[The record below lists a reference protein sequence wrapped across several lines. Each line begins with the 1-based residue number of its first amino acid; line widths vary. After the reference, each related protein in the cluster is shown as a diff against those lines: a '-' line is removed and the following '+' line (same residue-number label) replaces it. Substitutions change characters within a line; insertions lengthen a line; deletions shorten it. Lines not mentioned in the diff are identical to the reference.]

1 MYDLNIVA
9 ILKKLIEFEKFKEI
23 LFEIRSRLMKL
34 FDTRKFDSTP
44 PEVKDLLKSR
54 LYEMKNNEN
63 IFINV
68 LSYVYG
74 RCLKSNNEID
84 KKIIQNLNL

>member
-1 MYDLNIVA
+1 
-9 ILKKLIEFEKFKEI
+9 
-23 LFEIRSRLMKL
+23 MKL
-34 FDTRKFDSTP
+34 FLTRKFDSTP